1 MVQFGT
7 EFFNTLSIL
16 SSSSRVK
23 ADVDLRKVYLESEDS
38 FVKFGI
44 QASMAIY
51 VRNID
56 ISSWDLTPCRLFDGS
71 FCRMQNL
78 ESVKFNN
85 NFVLHPSSLA
95 YMFKDCSSLG
105 TLDLS
110 MFSFDNFP
118 SCRSMFE
125 GAYADEIVFRDEI
138 VDIES
143 MNTDIMFAYS
153 RIKKLDLSSFRNSDK
168 EPIKGRNIF
177 LNATIDVLDI
187 RNINISSMEFG
198 TLKDIRECYINKA
211 SFKELKKKGIKYDA
225 LFHICDGNK
234 ILETRKLF

>member
-1 MVQFGT
+1 
-7 EFFNTLSIL
+7 
-16 SSSSRVK
+16 
-23 ADVDLRKVYLESEDS
+23 
-38 FVKFGI
+38 
-44 QASMAIY
+44 
-51 VRNID
+51 
-56 ISSWDLTPCRLFDGS
+56 
-71 FCRMQNL
+71 
-78 ESVKFNN
+78 
-85 NFVLHPSSLA
+85 
-95 YMFKDCSSLG
+95 
-105 TLDLS
+105 
-110 MFSFDNFP
+110 
-118 SCRSMFE
+118 MFE